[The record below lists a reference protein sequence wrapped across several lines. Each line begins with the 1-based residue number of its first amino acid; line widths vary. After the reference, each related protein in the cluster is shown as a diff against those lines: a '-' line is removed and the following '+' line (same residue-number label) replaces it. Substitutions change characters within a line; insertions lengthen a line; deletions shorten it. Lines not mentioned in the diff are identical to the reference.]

1 VNHLDL
7 VGWINLARYK
17 LAEWTGKE
25 IKFKPATF
33 YLGITHTIAEQVEE
47 LTWEDEEER
56 KKKVQAATGST
67 SFPSEGNGGIVG
79 PAPGVE

>member
-7 VGWINLARYK
+7 VGWINVARYK
-17 LAEWTGKE
+17 LAEWAGKE

-33 YLGITHTIAEQVEE
+33 YLGITHTIAEQVEG
-47 LTWEDEEER
+47 LTWDEEGEKKER
-56 KKKVQAATGST
+56 TAAGSA
-67 SFPSEGNGGIVG
+67 SCPNEGDAGTVG